1 MSRIARA
8 AELAK
13 KVFGTDRGARNKELM
28 QQMRM
33 DRMIPGRAQNLAE
46 TVLKTPSPRPG
57 GLVAAGQAMRGVG
70 RRLTAPISP
79 LERGLMAGGIG
90 TGIGLVLSETD
101 PNDLG
106 RSLAKIDQPFYELM
120 GQIQDSA
127 SDLAEIPQVYFMQVK
142 QAYDDERQKQKEL
155 QNIQE
160 FGDPMGEPV
169 EMPPTIEEQAVKPV
183 SLLMAQGGPA
193 NSGRTISNMDRTIA
207 AGMGQA
213 MMSDNEP
220 MMQDRSPANQMFS
233 IDAQIENLMKSY
245 NMLVNAREFDRA
257 QEVVNQIDQLQQQ
270 KIGIQ
275 AQNDPRVVTAPRD
288 ILSEY
293 PIDVLKQSN
302 VRDLLSESG
311 RTISNRDR
319 QIISDLL
326 DSISE

>member
-46 TVLKTPSPRPG
+46 TVLKTPSPRSG

-106 RSLAKIDQPFYELM
+106 KSLAKIDQPFYELM
-120 GQIQDSA
+120 GQVQEKA
-127 SDLAEIPQVYFMQVK
+127 SDLAQIPQVYFMQVK
-142 QAYDDERQKQKEL
+142 QAYDDERQRQQEM

-160 FGDPMGEPV
+160 FGTFEEPEFIPESGE
-169 EMPPTIEEQAVKPV
+169 IKPV
-183 SLLMAQGGPA
+183 SVFMAQGGPA
-193 NSGRTISNMDRTIA
+193 
-207 AGMGQA
+207 
-213 MMSDNEP
+213 MSANEP
-220 MMQDRSPANQMFS
+220 RFEDRSPENQMFS
-233 IDAQIENLMKSY
+233 IDTAIGNLMTEYDMVVRNIPFAETIEEKQ
-245 NMLVNAREFDRA
+245 MAEMRA
-257 QEVVNQIDQLQQQ
+257 QNVADQIDQLQQQ

-275 AQNDPRVVTAPRD
+275 AQNDPQQDD
-288 ILSEY
+288 ISR
-293 PIDVLKQSN
+293 I
-302 VRDLLSESG
+302 
-311 RTISNRDR
+311 
-319 QIISDLL
+319 L
-326 DSISE
+326 DSISQ

>member
-169 EMPPTIEEQAVKPV
+169 EMPPTIEEQAIKPV
-183 SLLMAQGGPA
+183 SVLMAAGGPA
-193 NSGRTISNMDRTIA
+193 
-207 AGMGQA
+207 
-213 MMSDNEP
+213 MSDNEP

-275 AQNDPRVVTAPRD
+275 AQNDPVMLQKGPMTD
-288 ILSEY
+288 LSGKIG
-293 PIDVLKQSN
+293 PMIGTLQSMN
-302 VRDLLSESG
+302 LREMMGESG
-311 RTISNRDR
+311 KTISNQDR
-319 QIISDLL
+319 ETISSLL
-326 DSISE
+326 ESISE

>member
-169 EMPPTIEEQAVKPV
+169 EMPPTIEEQAIKPV
-183 SLLMAQGGPA
+183 SVLMAAGGPA
-193 NSGRTISNMDRTIA
+193 
-207 AGMGQA
+207 
-213 MMSDNEP
+213 MSDNEP
-220 MMQDRSPANQMFS
+220 MMQDRSPEGQMFS

-245 NMLVNAREFDRA
+245 NMLVNAQEFGRA

-275 AQNDPRVVTAPRD
+275 AQNAPQQD
-288 ILSEY
+288 QIS
-293 PIDVLKQSN
+293 S
-302 VRDLLSESG
+302 LLE
-311 RTISNRDR
+311 
-319 QIISDLL
+319 
-326 DSISE
+326 SISE

>member
-1 MSRIARA
+1 MSRIVRA

-13 KVFGTDRGARNKELM
+13 KVLGTDRVARNKELM

-142 QAYDDERQKQKEL
+142 QAYDDERRKQKEL

-193 NSGRTISNMDRTIA
+193 NSGRSISNKD
-207 AGMGQA
+207 MGIID
-213 MMSDNEP
+213 MMNRNTDPVSPPARMPLPDNEP
-220 MMQDRSPANQMFS
+220 RMGDRSPANQMFS
-233 IDAQIENLMKSY
+233 IDTAISNLMNEY
-245 NMLVNAREFDRA
+245 DMVVRNNEFERA
-257 QEVVNQIDQLQQQ
+257 QMIANQIDQLQQQ

-275 AQNDPRVVTAPRD
+275 AQNAQQDQ
-288 ILSEY
+288 IS
-293 PIDVLKQSN
+293 S
-302 VRDLLSESG
+302 LLE
-311 RTISNRDR
+311 
-319 QIISDLL
+319 
-326 DSISE
+326 SISE

>member
-46 TVLKTPSPRPG
+46 TVLKTPSPRSG

-101 PNDLG
+101 PNDLCK
-106 RSLAKIDQPFYELM
+106 SLAKIDQPFYELM
-120 GQIQDSA
+120 GQVQEKA
-127 SDLAEIPQVYFMQVK
+127 SDLAQIPQVYFMQVK
-142 QAYDDERQKQKEL
+142 QAYDDERQRQQEM

-160 FGDPMGEPV
+160 FGTFEEPEFIPESGE
-169 EMPPTIEEQAVKPV
+169 IKPV
-183 SLLMAQGGPA
+183 SVFMAQGGPA
-193 NSGRTISNMDRTIA
+193 
-207 AGMGQA
+207 
-213 MMSDNEP
+213 MSDNEP
-220 MMQDRSPANQMFS
+220 RFEDRSPENQMFS
-233 IDAQIENLMKSY
+233 IDTAISNLMTEY
-245 NMLVNAREFDRA
+245 DMVVRNNEFERA
-257 QEVVNQIDQLQQQ
+257 QMIADQIDQLQQQ

-275 AQNDPRVVTAPRD
+275 AQNDPQQDD
-288 ILSEY
+288 IS
-293 PIDVLKQSN
+293 S
-302 VRDLLSESG
+302 
-311 RTISNRDR
+311 
-319 QIISDLL
+319 LL
-326 DSISE
+326 DSISQ